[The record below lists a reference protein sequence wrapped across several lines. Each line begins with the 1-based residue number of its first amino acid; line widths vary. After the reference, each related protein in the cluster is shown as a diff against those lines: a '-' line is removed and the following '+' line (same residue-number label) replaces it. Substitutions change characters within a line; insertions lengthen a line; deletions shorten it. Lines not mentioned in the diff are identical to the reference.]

1 MRLLHTSDWHI
12 GKRFEETDLIPQ
24 QAEFCDWLVD
34 FVRQEQIDAVLL
46 AGDIFDRAL
55 PKSDAIDLV
64 DDVFN
69 RLSDAGATIV
79 AISGNH
85 DSAASLNLGSRFMSS
100 AGLFI
105 RTERQTLTDIGS
117 PVTIYGRNKLDSVE
131 VLPLPYIDP
140 QRVDLPDE
148 TPRQHDTALELVLNH
163 HKKSLSDVSRTIAMS
178 HSFVAGGLES
188 DSERP
193 LTVGGTG
200 LVPASLFSEFGYVAL
215 GHLHRPQ
222 TVGSDRIV
230 YSGSPMAYSFSEQHQ
245 KSIRII
251 EAAKDITSHTVD
263 VNTGRQVVTLKDTL
277 HNLITLSQYEP
288 HINSFVR
295 AQLTDASLQ
304 LGVIDSLRQRFP
316 YIIAA
321 EQIALTQQ
329 GQISLDEMR
338 TSTRM
343 SPEKIVQRY
352 IEETLD
358 EVDDFRVDLINQALL
373 ATLKG
378 DQ

>member
-34 FVRQEQIDAVLL
+34 FVKQEQIEVVLL

-69 RLSDAGATIV
+69 RLSDAGAALV

-100 AGLFI
+100 GGLTV
-105 RTERQTLTDIGS
+105 RTERQTLTDIGA
-117 PVTIYGRNKLDSVE
+117 PVTIYGNNKTESVE
-131 VLPLPYIDP
+131 ILPLPYVDP
-140 QRVDLPDE
+140 QRVILPSE
-148 TPRQHDTALELVLNH
+148 TPKQHSAALEAVLNH
-163 HKKSLSDVSRTIAMS
+163 HKDSLADISRTIVMS
-178 HSFVAGGLES
+178 HSFVSGGLES

-193 LTVGGTG
+193 LTIGGTG
-200 LVPASLFSEFGYVAL
+200 MIPASLFNDFGYVAL

-222 TVGSDRIV
+222 IVGSDKIV

-245 KSIRII
+245 KSVRVIDVAN
-251 EAAKDITSHTVD
+251 EITSSTIDIPV
-263 VNTGRQVVTLKDTL
+263 GRRVATLTDSL
-277 HNLITLSQYEP
+277 DNLLKLPKYEI
-288 HINSFVR
+288 HSDCFVR
-295 AQLTDASLQ
+295 ARITDSSLQ
-304 LGVIDSLRQRFP
+304 LGVMDRLRQRFP
-316 YIIAA
+316 HIIAA
-321 EQIALTQQ
+321 EQTALTQQ
-329 GQISLDEMR
+329 GQLSLEEMR
-338 TSTRM
+338 NSARM
-343 SPEKIVQRY
+343 SPEKIVDRY
-352 IEETLD
+352 IEETLED
-358 EVDDFRVDLINQALL
+358 LDDFRQDLINQSLL
-373 ATLKG
+373 ATMKG